1 MMVWSGLH
9 SDRASNHVTTIRIAG
24 YPTAVPHE

>member
-1 MMVWSGLH
+1 MMRSGIQ

-24 YPTAVPHE
+24 CPTAIPHE